1 MTTSELLGD
10 SVLSRKAVIYVRQS
24 TPQQVLVNLESQR
37 WQYELV
43 AAARSRGFRD
53 VEVIDDDQGVT
64 ANGQMNRQGFERLC
78 AELCAEQVG
87 AVFCF
92 DASRLA
98 RNGRDWHQ
106 LLELCG
112 LFDARV
118 VDLDGVYD
126 PRFPNHRLLL
136 GLKGSFSEF
145 ESGILRARMLGALQ
159 EKARRGELRINVP
172 VGYVWYREADGPVFD
187 PECAVERRVFLVG
200 ANPTQQLSFRLVA
213 AGAVRGGNDMD

>member
-126 PRFPNHRLLL
+126 PRLPNHRLLL

-187 PECAVERRVFLVG
+187 PDLRIQE
-200 ANPTQQLSFRLVA
+200 TIRLIVS
-213 AGAVRGGNDMD
+213 